1 MLNKNYYHYES
12 LVSICQGAAAIFIK
26 PLQHRHGKRCF
37 DKAGEKNTLSYSRNR
52 QKLFAVAF
60 ILNDEPSRS
69 PSGQARPALKT
80 QKKAG

>member
-1 MLNKNYYHYES
+1 MNFFFV
-12 LVSICQGAAAIFIK
+12 LVKQTVQIFIK
-26 PLQHRHGKRCF
+26 PLQHRHRRLCF
-37 DKAGEKNTLSYSRNR
+37 DKPGEKNTVSYSRNR
-52 QKLFAVAF
+52 QKLFSPAF